1 MADFKAAR
9 NRFEAK
15 IYSLMNDLD
24 PSHYNEE
31 VYKKYFS
38 TLTDEQF
45 KTFVYNLY
53 MKEDFNLFIEI
64 GLLDKKNSPSLK
76 KIKMIAEKRKVPLME
91 YVEFPFKRPD
101 HPESPPISATKIPV
115 IYSVVRPL
123 QQMLDKKNNMS
134 SSIDVI
140 NNLTGQV
147 TGSSKASSISNM
159 QTISLLTSNQ
169 TKIIK
174 EMHGPRS
181 DDMQAKLKMIEK
193 IESEGDYDINDITIR
208 PGDKQALETMRVMLV
223 GSGFRVSYGENE
235 KLSYILPT

>member
-1 MADFKAAR
+1 MGNFKTAR
-9 NRFEAK
+9 YNFEK
-15 IYSLMNDLD
+15 KVIDLMNELD
-24 PSHYNEE
+24 PSRYNEG
-31 VYKKYFS
+31 VYRKYFAS
-38 TLTDEQF
+38 LTDEQF

-76 KIKMIAEKRKVPLME
+76 KIKLIAEKRKVPLME

-101 HPESPPISATKIPV
+101 HPEDPPISATKIPV

-134 SSIDVI
+134 SNTDVI
-140 NNLTGQV
+140 NSLTGQV
-147 TGSSKASSISNM
+147 TGSSKASTVSNM

-169 TKIIK
+169 IKPIK

-181 DDMQAKLKMIEK
+181 DDLAAKLKMIEK
-193 IESEGDYDINDITIR
+193 IENEGDYDIDDITIH
-208 PGDKQALETMRVMLV
+208 PGDKQALETMRVMLT
-223 GSGFRVSYGENE
+223 GAGFRLSYGKNE

>member
-1 MADFKAAR
+1 MANLKTAR
-9 NRFEAK
+9 YNFEK
-15 IYSLMNDLD
+15 KVMDLMNELD

-31 VYKKYFS
+31 VYKKYFAS
-38 TLTDEQF
+38 LTDEQF

-76 KIKMIAEKRKVPLME
+76 RIKLIAEKRKIPLME
-91 YVEFPFKRPD
+91 YVEFPYKRPD
-101 HPESPPISATKIPV
+101 HPEDPPISATKIPV

-134 SSIDVI
+134 SNTDVI
-140 NNLTGQV
+140 NSLTGQV
-147 TGSSKASSISNM
+147 TGSSKASTVSNM

-169 TKIIK
+169 IKPIK

-181 DDMQAKLKMIEK
+181 DDLVAKLKMIEK
-193 IESEGDYDINDITIR
+193 IENEGDYDIDEITTR
-208 PGDKQALETMRVMLV
+208 PEDKQALETMRVMLI
-223 GSGFRVSYGENE
+223 GAGFRLSYGKNE